1 MSLYSGIRRGMLVCA
16 VVSTVLMTGCAG
28 NKPKETQVKSPVPA
42 KPSQDVAV
50 KKALPLKSKKK
61 PAQKSAA
68 WHKYHRDYRK
78 KQELAQRRAMY
89 NRRYQAKAFDVARF
103 NQAALSRTK
112 VPVTYD
118 GRYLPISY
126 PMGDVPKN
134 MGVCTDTVV
143 RSYRHLGI
151 DLQRLVHEDM
161 SRAFHAYPN
170 LRKWGLSAPDPNI
183 DHRRVHNL
191 KVFFTR
197 HGQRL
202 PVTNNPEDYRPG
214 DLVTW
219 HLGGD
224 QEHIGIV
231 VNKRSKEDPRR
242 FMIVHNIAHGNKLE
256 DVLFKMPIT
265 GHYRYFPNREHTQY
279 AAR

>member
-1 MSLYSGIRRGMLVCA
+1 MCA
-16 VVSTVLMTGCAG
+16 VSSVLLMTGCAG
-28 NKPKETQVKSPVPA
+28 NKPKETQAKAPPA
-42 KPSQDVAV
+42 KPSKDVVAV
-50 KKALPLKSKKK
+50 KKALPLNKKAK
-61 PAQKSAA
+61 PLAKKNNQRAGKSAA
-68 WHKYHRDYRK
+68 WQKYHRDYRK
-78 KQELAQRRAMY
+78 KQELAKRRAMY
-89 NRRYQAKAFDVARF
+89 NRNYQKKAFNVARF
-103 NQAALSRTK
+103 NQAALARTK

-143 RSYRHLGI
+143 RSYRSLGI

-161 SRAFHAYPN
+161 SRAFYAYPN
-170 LRKWGLSAPDPNI
+170 LRKWGLSEPDPNI

-202 PVTNNPEDYRPG
+202 PVTHNPRDYRPG

-219 HLGGD
+219 HLGGN

-231 VNKRSKEDPRR
+231 VNKRSKEDPNR
-242 FMIVHNIAHGNKLE
+242 FMIVHNIAYGNKLE

-265 GHYRYFPNREHTQY
+265 GHYRYFPNQGRTQM
-279 AAR
+279 ASAR

>member
-1 MSLYSGIRRGMLVCA
+1 MCSVLS
-16 VVSTVLMTGCAG
+16 VLMLGGCAG
-28 NKPKETQVKSPVPA
+28 NKPKETQVKKPV
-42 KPSQDVAV
+42 KPRVDVAV
-50 KKALPLKSKKK
+50 KKALPLKPAVKKK
-61 PAQKSAA
+61 NRQSGKRSGA
-68 WHKYHRDYRK
+68 WHKYHRDYQK
-78 KQELAQRRAMY
+78 KQELAKRRALY
-89 NRRYQAKAFDVARF
+89 NRNYQQRARPFNVARF

-112 VPVTYD
+112 VPVVYD
-118 GRYLPISY
+118 GRYRPISY

-134 MGVCTDTVV
+134 VGVCTDTVV
-143 RSYRHLGI
+143 RSYRHLGV

-170 LRKWGLSAPDPNI
+170 LRKWGLSSPDPNI

-191 KVFFTR
+191 KVFFAR
-197 HGQRL
+197 HGKRL
-202 PVTNNPEDYRPG
+202 PVTSNPQDYRPG

-231 VNKRSKEDPRR
+231 VNKRSKADPRR
-242 FMIVHNIAHGNKLE
+242 FMIVHNIAEGNKLE

-265 GHYRYFPNREHTQY
+265 GHYRYFPNQRRTQM
-279 AAR
+279 ASVR

>member
-1 MSLYSGIRRGMLVCA
+1 MA
-16 VVSTVLMTGCAG
+16 GCAG
-28 NKPKETQVKSPVPA
+28 NKPKETQAEAPTAKSVKPN
-42 KPSQDVAV
+42 KDVAV
-50 KKALPLKSKKK
+50 KRALPLKTKPLAKKNNK
-61 PAQKSAA
+61 QARKSAA
-68 WHKYHRDYRK
+68 WQKYHRDYQK
-78 KQELAQRRAMY
+78 KQELAKRRAMY
-89 NRRYQAKAFDVARF
+89 NRRYQTKAKPFDVARF

-143 RSYRHLGI
+143 RSYRHLGV

-191 KVFFTR
+191 KVFFAR

-202 PVTNNPEDYRPG
+202 PVTNNPSDYRPG

-265 GHYRYFPNREHTQY
+265 GHYRYFPNQGHTQM
-279 AAR
+279 ASAR